1 MQGNEGGSADVPLKQ
16 IMKQLYDAAESD
28 PWRPGSHV
36 VTKEIPVS
44 VTSAVHTA
52 DARRAL
58 SRAAAKSFVNAPK
71 PLRRLRRN
79 QGAVNDSL
87 MEALWHLS
95 LQAEE
100 MLEEISQLQRRMAS
114 LEAKLL
120 KQRPEQIHPGT
131 SSTAP

>member
-1 MQGNEGGSADVPLKQ
+1 MQANEGGSADVPLKE

-28 PWRPGSHV
+28 SWRPGSHV

-52 DARRAL
+52 DVRRAL
-58 SRAAAKSFVNAPK
+58 SRAAAKSFVNAAK
-71 PLRRLRRN
+71 PLRRLLRN

-87 MEALWHLS
+87 IEALWHLS

-100 MLEEISQLQRRMAS
+100 MLEEISRLQRRMAA

-120 KQRPEQIHPGT
+120 KQPAEQIHSAT
-131 SSTAP
+131 RSTAP